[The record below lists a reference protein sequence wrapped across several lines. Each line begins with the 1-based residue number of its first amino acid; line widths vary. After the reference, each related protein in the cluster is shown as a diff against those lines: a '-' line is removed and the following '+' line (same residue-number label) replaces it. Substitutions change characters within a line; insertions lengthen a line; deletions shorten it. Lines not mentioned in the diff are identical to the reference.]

1 MVDGLGHLARYA
13 PIDVPLERRAG
24 NQPFSG
30 KYERPHVPTPHS
42 GCRSRGRS
50 WPSRQATRVI
60 MLPFRTR
67 SCGARAPWVSRRP
80 GAQLQD
86 LLPDQPSD
94 ALDLM
99 ILQRFVYR
107 HLHSGRRVFRAGRS
121 RPRPVEQFHRG
132 TRVDMHWRDIDASSD
147 AAPHNRVALR
157 NVGAVLVVHVRTVRR
172 RVGYHDAG
180 CCSEQDRCPIT
191 GPETTKSDRSS

>member
-1 MVDGLGHLARYA
+1 MCHSSGGPGISVSQESTRDLTCHAALGPQKPR
-13 PIDVPLERRAG
+13 
-24 NQPFSG
+24 PF
-30 KYERPHVPTPHS
+30 VAVTTVHS
-42 GCRSRGRS
+42 CGHAADQSD
-50 WPSRQATRVI
+50 
-60 MLPFRTR
+60 RTR
-67 SCGARAPWVSRRP
+67 SCSARVPGVSRRP

-99 ILQRFVYR
+99 ILQRFVDR

-147 AAPHNRVALR
+147 AAPDNRVAVR
-157 NVGAVLVVHVRTVRR
+157 NVGAVLVVHVRAVRR